1 MFLLDGYPL
10 QIDVPFEHNGVSYP
24 QNWLRLATPE
34 ERAAIGITE
43 VAEQPRPDDRFYFVS
58 GPNLDG
64 SWTAIPKDLA
74 GLKTT
79 WTAQFKQTAYTML
92 LPSDW
97 LIIRKQEIGTEVP
110 ADWTSYREAVR
121 TTTALAIGDME
132 AATDIEAF
140 IASVTSVQWPVSPD
154 SQPVVVSAPEQ
165 PVAPTEEINVPS
177 P

>member
-1 MFLLDGYPL
+1 MFILDGRIL
-10 QIDVPFEHNGVSYP
+10 QLDTPFEHDGTSFP
-24 QNWLRLATPE
+24 SNWLRLATPE

-43 VAEQPRPDDRFYFVS
+43 VVEQPRPDDRFYWVS

-64 SWTAIPKDLA
+64 SWTSTPKDLD
-74 GLKTT
+74 GLKKT
-79 WTAQFKQTAYTML
+79 WTAQFKQTAYSML

-97 LIIRKQEIGTEVP
+97 LIIRKQENNTDIP
-110 ADWTSYREAVR
+110 ADWTTYREAVR
-121 TTTALAIGDME
+121 TTTALAISDME
-132 AATDIEAF
+132 ATTDIEAF
-140 IASVTSVQWPVSPD
+140 IASVSSVQWPVSPD

>member
-132 AATDIEAF
+132 ATTDIDAF
-140 IASVTSVQWPVSPD
+140 ITAVTTVQWPVSPD
-154 SQPVVVSAPEQ
+154 NQPVVEAAPEPTPEPT
-165 PVAPTEEINVPS
+165 PVAPQE
-177 P
+177 

>member
-10 QIDVPFEHNGVSYP
+10 QIDTPFEHDGVSYP
-24 QNWLRLATPE
+24 QNWLRFATPE

-43 VAEQPRPDDRFYFVS
+43 VVEQPRPDDRFYWVS
-58 GPNLDG
+58 QNPNG
-64 SWTAIPKDLA
+64 TWTSIPKDLP

-97 LIIRKQEIGTEVP
+97 LIIRKQEINTDIP

-121 TTTALAIGDME
+121 TTTALAISDME
-132 AATDIEAF
+132 ATTDIEAF
-140 IASVTSVQWPVSPD
+140 IDSVTSVQWPVSPD
-154 SQPVVVSAPEQ
+154 NQPIAQAPEQ
-165 PVAPTEEINVPS
+165 PVEPVIS
-177 P
+177 PELPPAQ

>member
-10 QIDVPFEHNGVSYP
+10 QIDTPFEHNGVSYP
-24 QNWLRLATPE
+24 QNWLRFATPE

-43 VAEQPRPDDRFYFVS
+43 REDQPRPDDRFYWVS
-58 GPNLDG
+58 QNPDG

-74 GLKTT
+74 DLKKT
-79 WTAQFKQTAYTML
+79 WSAQFKQSAYSML

-97 LIIRKQEIGTEVP
+97 LVVRKNEVGTEIP
-110 ADWTSYREAVR
+110 ADWSTYRESVR
-121 TTTALAIGDME
+121 TTTALAISDME
-132 AATDIEAF
+132 ATTDIDAF
-140 IASVTSVQWPVSPD
+140 IASVTSVQWPISPD

>member
-1 MFLLDGYPL
+1 LFLLDGRIL
-10 QIDVPFEHNGVSYP
+10 QLDIPFEHDGTAYP
-24 QNWLRLATPE
+24 ANFLRLATPE

-43 VAEQPRPDDRFYFVS
+43 VVEQPRPNDAFYWVS
-58 GPNLDG
+58 GPNEDG

-97 LIIRKQEIGTEVP
+97 LIIRKQENDTPIP

-121 TTTALAIGDME
+121 TTTALAISDME
-132 AATDIEAF
+132 ATTDIEAF

-154 SQPVVVSAPEQ
+154 NQPIAEQVIIPESTPVEQVVTPE
-165 PVAPTEEINVPS
+165 P
-177 P
+177 